1 MTGSTP
7 SPSYPLPWLP
17 RGHKSSAGITAVLS
31 TFAYVEYLEYGN
43 PHTSAASS
51 TLLLTLGA
59 KTMPLQVYYYL
70 YQGNWF
76 DTAVAAT
83 LMTVPVLVLSAF
95 LQRYLRETSLAGVM
109 R

>member
-1 MTGSTP
+1 MWTP
-7 SPSYPLPWLP
+7 RLAVVLGRIY
-17 RGHKSSAGITAVLS
+17 AGDL
-31 TFAYVEYLEYGN
+31 
-43 PHTSAASS
+43 
-51 TLLLTLGA
+51 
-59 KTMPLQVYYYL
+59 YL

-83 LMTVPVLVLSAF
+83 LMTLPVLVLSAF

>member
-1 MTGSTP
+1 V
-7 SPSYPLPWLP
+7 
-17 RGHKSSAGITAVLS
+17 SALQCC
-31 TFAYVEYLEYGN
+31 LEYGN

-83 LMTVPVLVLSAF
+83 LMTLPVLVLSAF

>member
-1 MTGSTP
+1 MNLFGGLGKK
-7 SPSYPLPWLP
+7 PLSGVRQP
-17 RGHKSSAGITAVLS
+17 AYLS
-31 TFAYVEYLEYGN
+31 GQQYA
-43 PHTSAASS
+43 
-51 TLLLTLGA
+51 LTLGA

-83 LMTVPVLVLSAF
+83 LMTLPVLVLSAF

>member
-1 MTGSTP
+1 MGTE
-7 SPSYPLPWLP
+7 SPARPIGL
-17 RGHKSSAGITAVLS
+17 AGEV
-31 TFAYVEYLEYGN
+31 
-43 PHTSAASS
+43 
-51 TLLLTLGA
+51 
-59 KTMPLQVYYYL
+59 QYL

-83 LMTVPVLVLSAF
+83 LMTLPVLILSAF

>member
-1 MTGSTP
+1 V
-7 SPSYPLPWLP
+7 
-17 RGHKSSAGITAVLS
+17 SALQCC
-31 TFAYVEYLEYGN
+31 LEYGN

-51 TLLLTLGA
+51 TALLLTLGA

-83 LMTVPVLVLSAF
+83 LMTVPVLALSAF

>member
-1 MTGSTP
+1 MDGCGAWRTLISIIL
-7 SPSYPLPWLP
+7 PLVFPGLAVCGLLVWL
-17 RGHKSSAGITAVLS
+17 LS
-31 TFAYVEYLEYGN
+31 WEGFTLATYFTLE
-43 PHTSAASS
+43 
-51 TLLLTLGA
+51 A
-59 KTMPLQVYYYL
+59 KTMPLQVYYYYL